1 MSDLSIDIQMN
12 LCGLLLHRDSENTWQ
27 RVYVASEGR
36 GWPAEAIGGPCGN
49 GGGRTFDCMLAAG
62 WWRASAADCFLSH
75 SIICTNILHCGLPWA
90 SPATD
95 GNKMPSGV
103 AQPKNYYPPCPKPAI
118 PNQYFQR
125 MAGIWSGTG
134 ERSKAAFMNCSI
146 SARCMV
152 PLPVAGEAAGLRPT

>member
-1 MSDLSIDIQMN
+1 MAAAERSIVCLRQDGGAHRRQIVSYHIQ
-12 LCGLLLHRDSENTWQ
+12 C
-27 RVYVASEGR
+27 
-36 GWPAEAIGGPCGN
+36 
-49 GGGRTFDCMLAAG
+49 
-62 WWRASAADCFLSH
+62 
-75 SIICTNILHCGLPWA
+75 ICTNILHCGLPWA